1 MGSFDVFT
9 PHISTLFIKLSPPL
23 YKTIISHSC
32 KIYTKEFLNHIAF
45 FIIIIINYKGGNY
58 MICSV
63 NELKTKEV
71 INVSDGAR
79 LGYVSDVE
87 FDLATGQIISV
98 ILPGAY
104 KMMGFLGREEDII
117 IKWNNIKKIGDD
129 IIIIEN
135 LQ

>member
-1 MGSFDVFT
+1 
-9 PHISTLFIKLSPPL
+9 
-23 YKTIISHSC
+23 
-32 KIYTKEFLNHIAF
+32 
-45 FIIIIINYKGGNY
+45 

-87 FDLATGQIISV
+87 FDFATGQIISV